1 MPATMPRGRQRLKK
15 PTVELKE
22 RQARLARYR
31 ARERLLRSRRHWVPP
46 ANKYVVPGELI
57 KAPKRFDVTKGSGRE
72 VVKFLRAVAVAV
84 LVKKIATR
92 LDFRLTETF
101 YPAGTILLYAEID
114 RIVSM
119 SELPKPIT
127 LLDPRARRPREVLK
141 QIGLH
146 EISGDRCDVIP
157 EREDVV
163 YWKATKGVDQS
174 GEKLAMLEVV
184 AERVN
189 AAHAKQLELSGAW
202 RGVSEAVANSVEHAY
217 KLPRDDG
224 FTGLADTRWWMFTQ
238 LRQGTFTM
246 AVCDLGCGYRAT
258 IAQTLPEKFVAEALA
273 RFAGGNRDAT
283 AIRAAMEYGRSGTKR
298 TERGKGSR
306 DALSVVQKHGAGEL
320 LIFSNTGW
328 MRYVF
333 RGGEQ
338 VDETQGDLGIDIRG
352 TIIWWKLPLKG
363 AENDHG

>member
-1 MPATMPRGRQRLKK
+1 MKK
-15 PTVELKE
+15 PTIALKL

-31 ARERLLRSRRHWVPP
+31 ARERFLRAHLRRVPG

-72 VVKFLRAVAVAV
+72 VVKFLRAVALAV
-84 LVKKIATR
+84 LTKKIPVR
-92 LDFRLTETF
+92 LDFQLTESF
-101 YPAGTILLYAEID
+101 YPAGTILLYAEVD
-114 RIVSM
+114 RIVSL

-127 LLDPRARRPREVLK
+127 LRDPRARRPREVLK
-141 QIGLH
+141 QIGIH
-146 EISGDRCDVIP
+146 EITRDRCDVIP

-163 YWKATKGVDQS
+163 YWKATKGNDQS
-174 GEKLAMLEVV
+174 GEKLAILEAV

-189 AAHAKQLELSGAW
+189 TAHAQQLELSGAW

-217 KLPRDDG
+217 KLPREDG
-224 FTGLADTRWWMFTQ
+224 FTGLPDTRWWMFTQ

-258 IAQTLPEKFVAEALA
+258 IAQTLPEKFISEALA

-306 DALSVVQKHGAGEL
+306 DALSVVQKHGSGEL

-328 MRYVF
+328 MRYIF

-338 VDETQGDLGIDIRG
+338 IDEVQGDLGIDIRG

>member
-1 MPATMPRGRQRLKK
+1 MKK
-15 PTVELKE
+15 PTIALKE
-22 RQARLARYR
+22 RQIRLAAYR
-31 ARERLLRSRRHWVPP
+31 ARERFLRAGRRRVPQ
-46 ANKYVVPGELI
+46 ANRYVAPGELI
-57 KAPKRFDVTKGSGRE
+57 KAPTRVDVTKGSGRE
-72 VVKFLRAVAVAV
+72 VVKFLRALATTV
-84 LVKKIATR
+84 LVNKMPVR

-101 YPAGTILLYAEID
+101 YPAGTIMLYAEID
-114 RIVSM
+114 RIATM
-119 SELPKPIT
+119 SELPKPVTII
-127 LLDPRARRPREVLK
+127 DPRARRPREVLK

-146 EISGDRCDVIP
+146 EITGDKCDVVP

-189 AAHAKQLELSGAW
+189 AAHAQQLELSGAW

-217 KLPRDDG
+217 KLPRADG
-224 FTGLADTRWWMFTQ
+224 FTGLPDTRWWMFTQ

-258 IAQTLPEKFVAEALA
+258 IAQTVPEQFLAEVVA
-273 RFAGGNRDAT
+273 RFAGGNRDAI
-283 AIRAAMEYGRSGTKR
+283 AIRAAMEYGRTGTKK

-320 LIFSNTGW
+320 IIFSNTGW

-338 VDETQGDLGIDIRG
+338 VDEFQGDLGIDIRG
-352 TIIWWKLPLKG
+352 TIVWWKLPLKG
-363 AENDHG
+363 D

>member
-1 MPATMPRGRQRLKK
+1 MGEKRLKK
-15 PTVELKE
+15 PTIALKE
-22 RQARLARYR
+22 RQIRLAAYR
-31 ARERLLRSRRHWVPP
+31 ERERLRRFGRRRVPQ
-46 ANKYVVPGELI
+46 ANKYVAPGELI
-57 KAPKRFDVTKGSGRE
+57 KAPGRFDVTKGSGRE
-72 VVKFLRAVAVAV
+72 VVKFLRAVATTV
-84 LVKKIATR
+84 LVNGMAVK

-101 YPAGTILLYAEID
+101 YPAATVLLYAEID

-119 SELPKPIT
+119 SALPKPVSI
-127 LLDPRARRPREVLK
+127 LDPRARRPREVLK
-141 QIGLH
+141 QIGIH
-146 EISGDRCDVIP
+146 EITGDRCDVVP

-184 AERVN
+184 AHRVN
-189 AAHAKQLELSGAW
+189 AAHARQLELSGAW

-217 KLPRDDG
+217 KLPRSDG
-224 FTGLADTRWWMFTQ
+224 FTGLAETRWWMFTQ

-258 IAQTLPEKFVAEALA
+258 IAQTLPEKFVAEVLT
-273 RFAGGNRDAT
+273 RFAGGNRDAI

-328 MRYVF
+328 MQYVF
-333 RGGEQ
+333 RDGALTSETEGE
-338 VDETQGDLGIDIRG
+338 LGIDIRG

-363 AENDHG
+363 VENDHG